1 MQITAQMVKELRD
14 KTGAG
19 MMDCKKALVETG
31 GDIEAAI
38 KYLREKGIAS
48 AAKKSM
54 RETKEGII
62 ASYVHAGN
70 KIGVLLELNCETDFV
85 ARTDD
90 FKLLAKDLCM
100 QIAATDPKY
109 ISRDD
114 VPREV
119 IEQEK
124 EIYIKQAKESG
135 KPENVIEKI
144 AEGKLNKFFSE
155 VCLLE
160 QPFIKDSEMSVED
173 LIKLAIS
180 KIKENITIGRFVRYQ
195 VGVK

>member
-1 MQITAQMVKELRD
+1 MEITAKMVKELRD

-19 MMDCKKALVETG
+19 MMECKKALVETG
-31 GDIEAAI
+31 GDLESAI
-38 KYLREKGIAS
+38 KYLREKGIAK
-48 AAKKSM
+48 AALKAD

-85 ARTDD
+85 ARTDE
-90 FKLLAKDLCM
+90 FKSLGKDLCM
-100 QIAATDPKY
+100 QIAASNPKY

-114 VPREV
+114 VPEDV
-119 IEQEK
+119 INSEK
-124 EIYIKQAKESG
+124 EIYKAQAKQEG
-135 KPENVIEKI
+135 KPEHILEKI

-160 QPFIKDSEMSVED
+160 QPFIKDTDKSVED
-173 LIKLAIS
+173 VIKLAIS
-180 KIKENITIGRFVRYQ
+180 KFGENITIGKFIRFE